1 MPDGNTARVL
11 SFVHWSKSVVIPVSM
26 KPLDEMLRLS
36 GLRCLDLD
44 KFNRV
49 RHSII
54 KEDFFRIAFAQVI
67 SPNTTIEQL
76 RGILFC
82 NGRRPPLL
90 REFILAYLCHA
101 KKLLAPTWMCL
112 TPLQEN
118 DFSYFPIINGDKNV
132 FFTPIIGKVR
142 KDALYPVVVP
152 ASIDQL

>member
-11 SFVHWSKSVVIPVSM
+11 SFVHWSKSVIIPVSM
-26 KPLDEMLRLS
+26 KPLDEILKLS

-44 KFNRV
+44 KFSRV

-54 KEDFFRIAFAQVI
+54 KEDFFRIAFAQTI
-67 SPNTTIEQL
+67 SANTSPEQL
-76 RGILFC
+76 YATLFC

-112 TPLQEN
+112 TPFQEN
-118 DFSYFPIINGDKNV
+118 DLSYFPIINGDKNI
-132 FFTPIIGKVR
+132 FFAPMIGKVR
-142 KDALYPVVVP
+142 KDVVYPVVVP
-152 ASIDQL
+152 SFFDF